1 MVALEKVIQRIEIEM
16 SGGTKQYMVS
26 AKQGDRAT
34 RYVETVLLDHG
45 EPYTI
50 PAGSSVTAF
59 IRKPD
64 RHRVYTPCEFTDNV
78 VMVELDSQALAA
90 AGTALC
96 EVEVKSSDLMQV
108 VTSVTFE
115 IEIEA
120 KVKDED
126 AIVSGDELSIFD
138 KTMKQYADQE
148 TKRVN
153 AEEARAKAEA
163 GRVDAEEDRVQAE
176 TGRVK
181 AEEARVQAETGRV
194 KAEEARAQAETG
206 RVNAEKSRVSA
217 ESDRV
222 TAEQE
227 RQKQA
232 NEVLD
237 KANEAVKIA
246 GQINEASYMLD
257 KDENIK
263 YAYAIYTERGI
274 PHLALTPINE

>member
-1 MVALEKVIQRIEIEM
+1 MALGKVIQRFEIEM

-26 AKQGDRAT
+26 ANEVDLAT
-34 RYVETVLLDHG
+34 RYVESVLLNHV

-153 AEEARAKAEA
+153 AEEAR
-163 GRVDAEEDRVQAE
+163 VQAE

-194 KAEEARAQAETG
+194 KAEKARAQAETG

-232 NEVLD
+232 NEALD

>member
-1 MVALEKVIQRIEIEM
+1 MTLEKVIQRIEIEM

-257 KDENIK
+257 KDANIK

-274 PHLALTPINE
+274 PHLVLTLINE

>member
-1 MVALEKVIQRIEIEM
+1 MALGKVIQRIEIEM

-34 RYVETVLLDHG
+34 RYVETVLLNHG

-153 AEEARAKAEA
+153 AEEARA
-163 GRVDAEEDRVQAE
+163 QAE

-181 AEEARVQAETGRV
+181 
-194 KAEEARAQAETG
+194 
-206 RVNAEKSRVSA
+206 
-217 ESDRV
+217 
-222 TAEQE
+222 AEQE

-246 GQINEASYMLD
+246 GQINKASYMLD

>member
-1 MVALEKVIQRIEIEM
+1 MALGKVIQRIEIEM

-34 RYVETVLLDHG
+34 RYVETVLLNHG
-45 EPYTI
+45 KPYTI
-50 PAGSSVTAF
+50 PAGSSVTASSENQ
-59 IRKPD
+59 ID
-64 RHRVYTPCEFTDNV
+64 TVYTPCEFTDNV

-148 TKRVN
+148 TKRVKQRKP
-153 AEEARAKAEA
+153 EC
-163 GRVDAEEDRVQAE
+163 
-176 TGRVK
+176 
-181 AEEARVQAETGRV
+181 
-194 KAEEARAQAETG
+194 
-206 RVNAEKSRVSA
+206 
-217 ESDRV
+217 
-222 TAEQE
+222 
-227 RQKQA
+227 RQKQVA
-232 NEVLD
+232 
-237 KANEAVKIA
+237 
-246 GQINEASYMLD
+246 
-257 KDENIK
+257 
-263 YAYAIYTERGI
+263 
-274 PHLALTPINE
+274 

>member
-1 MVALEKVIQRIEIEM
+1 MALGKVIQRIEIEM

-34 RYVETVLLDHG
+34 RYVETVLLNHG

-126 AIVSGDELSIFD
+126 TIVSGDELSIFD

-148 TKRVN
+148 TKTCER
-153 AEEARAKAEA
+153 RGSQSA
-163 GRVDAEEDRVQAE
+163 GRNR
-176 TGRVK
+176 
-181 AEEARVQAETGRV
+181 
-194 KAEEARAQAETG
+194 
-206 RVNAEKSRVSA
+206 SC
-217 ESDRV
+217 
-222 TAEQE
+222 
-227 RQKQA
+227 
-232 NEVLD
+232 
-237 KANEAVKIA
+237 
-246 GQINEASYMLD
+246 
-257 KDENIK
+257 
-263 YAYAIYTERGI
+263 ERGKKQSVSRK
-274 PHLALTPINE
+274 

>member
-1 MVALEKVIQRIEIEM
+1 MALGKVIQRIEIEM

-34 RYVETVLLDHG
+34 RYVETVLLNHG

-148 TKRVN
+148 TK
-153 AEEARAKAEA
+153 
-163 GRVDAEEDRVQAE
+163 GWL
-176 TGRVK
+176 
-181 AEEARVQAETGRV
+181 
-194 KAEEARAQAETG
+194 
-206 RVNAEKSRVSA
+206 VSM
-217 ESDRV
+217 
-222 TAEQE
+222 
-227 RQKQA
+227 
-232 NEVLD
+232 
-237 KANEAVKIA
+237 
-246 GQINEASYMLD
+246 G
-257 KDENIK
+257 
-263 YAYAIYTERGI
+263 
-274 PHLALTPINE
+274 

>member
-1 MVALEKVIQRIEIEM
+1 MALGKVIQRIEIEM

-34 RYVETVLLDHG
+34 RYVETVLLNHG
-45 EPYTI
+45 EPYMI

-194 KAEEARAQAETG
+194 KAEKARAQAETG

>member
-1 MVALEKVIQRIEIEM
+1 
-16 SGGTKQYMVS
+16 
-26 AKQGDRAT
+26 
-34 RYVETVLLDHG
+34 
-45 EPYTI
+45 
-50 PAGSSVTAF
+50 
-59 IRKPD
+59 
-64 RHRVYTPCEFTDNV
+64 
-78 VMVELDSQALAA
+78 MVELDSQALAA

-153 AEEARAKAEA
+153 AEEARVK
-163 GRVDAEEDRVQAE
+163 AE
-176 TGRVK
+176 TGRVN
-181 AEEARVQAETGRV
+181 AEEARVKAETGRV
-194 KAEEARAQAETG
+194 NAEEARVKAETG
-206 RVNAEKSRVSA
+206 RVNAEKGRVSA

-232 NEVLD
+232 QEVLD

-263 YAYAIYTERGI
+263 YAYAIHTERGI

>member
-1 MVALEKVIQRIEIEM
+1 MALGKVIQRIEIEM

-34 RYVETVLLDHG
+34 RYVETVLLNHG

-153 AEEARAKAEA
+153 AEEARA
-163 GRVDAEEDRVQAE
+163 QAE

-194 KAEEARAQAETG
+194 KAEEARAQAETGRVKAEKARAQAETG

>member
-1 MVALEKVIQRIEIEM
+1 MALGKVIQRIEIEM

-34 RYVETVLLDHG
+34 RYVETVLLNHG

-148 TKRVN
+148 TKRVK
-153 AEEARAKAEA
+153 AEEARVQAETGRAKAEEA
-163 GRVDAEEDRVQAE
+163 RVQAE

-194 KAEEARAQAETG
+194 KAEEARVQAETG

>member
-1 MVALEKVIQRIEIEM
+1 MALGKVIQRIEIEM

-34 RYVETVLLDHG
+34 RYVETVLLNHG

-64 RHRVYTPCEFTDNV
+64 RHRVYTPCEFMDNV

-153 AEEARAKAEA
+153 AEEARA
-163 GRVDAEEDRVQAE
+163 QAE

-181 AEEARVQAETGRV
+181 AEEARV
-194 KAEEARAQAETG
+194 QAETG

>member
-1 MVALEKVIQRIEIEM
+1 MALGKVIQRIEIEM

-34 RYVETVLLDHG
+34 RYVETVLLNHG

-64 RHRVYTPCEFTDNV
+64 RHRVYTPDNV

-153 AEEARAKAEA
+153 AEEAR
-163 GRVDAEEDRVQAE
+163 VQAE

-194 KAEEARAQAETG
+194 KAEKARAQAETG

-217 ESDRV
+217 ERV

>member
-1 MVALEKVIQRIEIEM
+1 VALGKVIQRIEIEM

-34 RYVETVLLDHG
+34 RYVETVLLNHG

-153 AEEARAKAEA
+153 AE
-163 GRVDAEEDRVQAE
+163 
-176 TGRVK
+176 
-181 AEEARVQAETGRV
+181 
-194 KAEEARAQAETG
+194 
-206 RVNAEKSRVSA
+206 KSRVSA

-232 NEVLD
+232 NEALD

>member
-1 MVALEKVIQRIEIEM
+1 MALGKVIQRIEIEM

-34 RYVETVLLDHG
+34 RYVETVLLNHG

-194 KAEEARAQAETG
+194 KAEKARAQAETG

>member
-1 MVALEKVIQRIEIEM
+1 MALGKVIQRIEIEM

-34 RYVETVLLDHG
+34 RYVETVLLNHG

-163 GRVDAEEDRVQAE
+163 GRVKAEEARVQAE

-181 AEEARVQAETGRV
+181 AEEARAQAETGRV

>member
-1 MVALEKVIQRIEIEM
+1 MTLEKVIQRIEIEM

-126 AIVSGDELSIFD
+126 AIVSGDEFSIFD

-163 GRVDAEEDRVQAE
+163 GRV
-176 TGRVK
+176 
-181 AEEARVQAETGRV
+181 
-194 KAEEARAQAETG
+194 
-206 RVNAEKSRVSA
+206 
-217 ESDRV
+217 

-232 NEVLD
+232 QEVLD

-257 KDENIK
+257 KDANIK

-274 PHLALTPINE
+274 PHLVLTLINE

>member
-1 MVALEKVIQRIEIEM
+1 M
-16 SGGTKQYMVS
+16 
-26 AKQGDRAT
+26 
-34 RYVETVLLDHG
+34 
-45 EPYTI
+45 
-50 PAGSSVTAF
+50 
-59 IRKPD
+59 
-64 RHRVYTPCEFTDNV
+64 
-78 VMVELDSQALAA
+78 
-90 AGTALC
+90 
-96 EVEVKSSDLMQV
+96 KSSDLMQV

-148 TKRVN
+148 TKRV
-153 AEEARAKAEA
+153 
-163 GRVDAEEDRVQAE
+163 
-176 TGRVK
+176 K
-181 AEEARVQAETGRV
+181 AEEARV
-194 KAEEARAQAETG
+194 QAETG

-274 PHLALTPINE
+274 PHLALTPIKE

>member
-1 MVALEKVIQRIEIEM
+1 MALGKVIQRIEIEM

-34 RYVETVLLDHG
+34 RYVETVLLNHG

-153 AEEARAKAEA
+153 AEEARA
-163 GRVDAEEDRVQAE
+163 QAE

-206 RVNAEKSRVSA
+206 RVNAE
-217 ESDRV
+217 SDRV

-232 NEVLD
+232 NEALD

>member
-1 MVALEKVIQRIEIEM
+1 MTLEKVIQRIEIEM

-194 KAEEARAQAETG
+194 KAEKARAQAETG
-206 RVNAEKSRVSA
+206 RVNAEKGRVSA

-232 NEVLD
+232 QEVLD

-257 KDENIK
+257 KDANIK

-274 PHLALTPINE
+274 PHLVLTLINE

>member
-1 MVALEKVIQRIEIEM
+1 MALGKVIQRIEIEM

-64 RHRVYTPCEFTDNV
+64 RHRVYTPCEFKDNV

-153 AEEARAKAEA
+153 AEEARA
-163 GRVDAEEDRVQAE
+163 
-176 TGRVK
+176 
-181 AEEARVQAETGRV
+181 QAETGRV

>member
-1 MVALEKVIQRIEIEM
+1 MALGKVIQRIEIEM

-34 RYVETVLLDHG
+34 RYVETVLLNHG

-153 AEEARAKAEA
+153 AEEARAQAETGRVKAEEA
-163 GRVDAEEDRVQAE
+163 RVQAE

>member
-1 MVALEKVIQRIEIEM
+1 MALGKVIQRIEIEM

-34 RYVETVLLDHG
+34 RYVETVLLNHG

-153 AEEARAKAEA
+153 AEEARA
-163 GRVDAEEDRVQAE
+163 QAE

-181 AEEARVQAETGRV
+181 AEEARAQAETGRVKAEEARAQAETGRV

>member
-1 MVALEKVIQRIEIEM
+1 MTLEKVIQRIEIEM

-194 KAEEARAQAETG
+194 KAEKARAQAETG
-206 RVNAEKSRVSA
+206 RVNAEKGRVSA

-232 NEVLD
+232 QEALD

-257 KDENIK
+257 KDANIK

-274 PHLALTPINE
+274 PHLVLTLINE

>member
-1 MVALEKVIQRIEIEM
+1 MALGKVIQRIEIEM

-34 RYVETVLLDHG
+34 RYVETVLLNHG

>member
-1 MVALEKVIQRIEIEM
+1 MALGKVIQRIEIEM

-34 RYVETVLLDHG
+34 RYVETVLLNHG

-153 AEEARAKAEA
+153 AEEARAQAETGRVKAEEA
-163 GRVDAEEDRVQAE
+163 RAQAE

>member
-1 MVALEKVIQRIEIEM
+1 MTLEKVIQRIEIEM

-153 AEEARAKAEA
+153 TEEARAKAEA